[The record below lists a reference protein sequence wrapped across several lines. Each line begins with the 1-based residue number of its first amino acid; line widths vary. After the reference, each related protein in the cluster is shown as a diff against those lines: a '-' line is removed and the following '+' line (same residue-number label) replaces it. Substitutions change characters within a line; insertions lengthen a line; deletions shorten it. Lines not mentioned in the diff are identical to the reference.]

1 MIVYVHTAAIVTT
14 EFTNIS
20 VKYKLACFYY
30 FNYLFL
36 LLILLFLLQ
45 CYLLIFLEDRI
56 VLNDNRELPII
67 HFQYKD
73 KFVRDLNYSDLL
85 QLSSLISVF
94 KQ

>member
-1 MIVYVHTAAIVTT
+1 M
-14 EFTNIS
+14 
-20 VKYKLACFYY
+20 
-30 FNYLFL
+30 FL
-36 LLILLFLLQ
+36 LLIFIT
-45 CYLLIFLEDRI
+45 YFIIFITMLSPNLLEDKI